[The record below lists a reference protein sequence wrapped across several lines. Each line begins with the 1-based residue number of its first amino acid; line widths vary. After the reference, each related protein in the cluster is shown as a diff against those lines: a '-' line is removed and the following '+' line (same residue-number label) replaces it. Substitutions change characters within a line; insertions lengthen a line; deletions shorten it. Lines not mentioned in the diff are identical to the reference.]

1 MIESAVDPEIYQ
13 GQFGSFTITDRDRQ
27 SVVIYRSAL
36 MVAAVSF
43 GMGTVAGLSQLGA
56 IEVNANVLILVN
68 WLYVIFSIALGIAL
82 ATIHIYLAILHRT
95 LQLFWAIGS
104 ASAIGLVLADRTPIA
119 EIVYQQPL
127 TLLGVG
133 FTFAALTGIFFKE
146 AFCFNRFETKILTF
160 LVPFLLLG
168 HLVNGL
174 SPTIEAGLLAIW
186 AGLFLV
192 FAIRKA
198 IQQIPPDL
206 GDKSVFEY
214 LKSQK
219 SARSGS

>member
-1 MIESAVDPEIYQ
+1 MQAIESEVYQ
-13 GQFGSFTITDRDRQ
+13 GQFGTFTITDEDRQ

-43 GMGTVAGLSQLGA
+43 GMGTIAVLWQLSQTGS
-56 IEVNANVLILVN
+56 VDSTVLDLITFF
-68 WLYVIFSIALGIAL
+68 YITFSIGLGIAL
-82 ATIHIYLAILHRT
+82 AMIHIYMVVLHRA
-95 LQLFWAIGS
+95 LQAFWAIGS
-104 ASAIGLVLADRTPIA
+104 MSAIICSLYYHQPIGS
-119 EIVYQQPL
+119 IVYEQPL
-127 TLLGVG
+127 TILGIG

-160 LVPFLLLG
+160 LVPILLLG
-168 HLVNGL
+168 HLTNL
-174 SPTIEAGLLAIW
+174 LPQNIEASMLATW

-198 IQQIPPDL
+198 IQAIPPDL

-219 SARSGS
+219 